1 MNELCSLANT
11 LNDGINSSFN
21 FFRNK
26 PCQQSHVN
34 YLTEARAI
42 LERIEA
48 TQLDAIERAAD
59 LCAQTIAGDGL
70 VHLFGTG
77 HSRIFVEE
85 MFPRHGSFPGFHP
98 IVELSLTYHNL
109 VVGSNGQR
117 QAMFLEHVEGFG
129 QVILRNFVFSPPD
142 CFLLFS
148 NSGINE
154 VVVDVALEAKR
165 LGMPVIAVVSVDHC
179 TASPANHSSGKKL
192 IDIAD
197 VVIDNC
203 TPGGDALVRIPNLED
218 PVGPG
223 STIGAAAV
231 TNALKCRIAE
241 KLTELGK
248 PPIVLTSSYFIGS
261 EASKQRFDECY
272 DDYRARIQKVY
283 GCR

>member
-1 MNELCSLANT
+1 MSNAALDYITQA
-11 LNDGINSSFN
+11 
-21 FFRNK
+21 K
-26 PCQQSHVN
+26 
-34 YLTEARAI
+34 AI
-42 LERIEA
+42 LDRIEA
-48 TQLDAIERAAD
+48 KQMDAIENAAEI
-59 LCAQTIAGDGL
+59 CAQTIAGDGL

-77 HSRIFVEE
+77 HSRIFIEE

-98 IVELSLTYHNL
+98 IVELSLTFHNL

-129 QVILRNFVFSPPD
+129 QVILRNFVFSTPD

-154 VVVDVALEAKR
+154 VVLDVAFEAKR
-165 LGMPVIAVVSVDHC
+165 QNLPVIAVVSVEHC
-179 TASPANHSSGKKL
+179 NASTALHSSGKKL

-197 VVIDNC
+197 IVIDNC
-203 TPGGDALVRIPNLED
+203 TPAGDALVQVQGLND

-241 KLTELGK
+241 KLTALGK
-248 PPIVLTSSYFIGS
+248 PPLVLTSSYFIGS
-261 EASKQRFDECY
+261 EASKKRFDDCY
-272 DDYRARIQKVY
+272 DDYRDRVRKVY
-283 GCR
+283 G

>member
-1 MNELCSLANT
+1 MISVQGDLIMSIAS
-11 LNDGINSSFN
+11 INYIT
-21 FFRNK
+21 
-26 PCQQSHVN
+26 Q
-34 YLTEARAI
+34 ARAI
-42 LERIEA
+42 LDRIQS
-48 TQLDAIERAAD
+48 TQMEAIEKSAEV
-59 LCAQTIAGDGL
+59 CAQAIAGDGL

-129 QVILRNFVFSPPD
+129 QVILRNFVFDHPD
-142 CFLLFS
+142 CFIIFS

-154 VVVDVALEAKR
+154 VVVDVALETKL
-165 LGMPVIAVVSVDHC
+165 LGLPVIAVVSVDHC
-179 TASPANHSSGKKL
+179 TASPAVHSSGKKL
-192 IDIAD
+192 TDIAD
-197 VVIDNC
+197 IVIDNC
-203 TPGGDALVRIPNLED
+203 TPGGDALVRVPNLED

-241 KLTELGK
+241 KLTALGK

-261 EASKQRFDECY
+261 EASEKRFDDCY
-272 DDYRARIQKVY
+272 DDYRARVQKVY
-283 GCR
+283 GACR

>member
-1 MNELCSLANT
+1 MSNAAL
-11 LNDGINSSFN
+11 D
-21 FFRNK
+21 
-26 PCQQSHVN
+26 
-34 YLTEARAI
+34 YLTQSKAI
-42 LERIEA
+42 LDRIEA
-48 TQLDAIERAAD
+48 TQMNAIEQAAE

-98 IVELSLTYHNL
+98 IVELSLPYHNL

-129 QVILRNFVFSPPD
+129 QVILRNFVFDQPD

-165 LGMPVIAVVSVDHC
+165 LNLPVVAVVSVDHC
-179 TASPANHSSGKKL
+179 TASVALHSSGKKL
-192 IDIAD
+192 TDIAD
-197 VVIDNC
+197 IVIDNC
-203 TPGGDALVRIPNLED
+203 TPAGDALVRIPNLGD

-231 TNALKCRIAE
+231 TNALKCSIAE
-241 KLTELGK
+241 KLTRLGK
-248 PPIVLTSSYFIGS
+248 PPIVLTSGYFIGN
-261 EASKQRFDECY
+261 EASKKRFDECY
-272 DDYRARIQKVY
+272 DDYRARVQKVY
-283 GCR
+283 GAGR

>member
-1 MNELCSLANT
+1 MNTALDYLDAAQSILA
-11 LNDGINSSFN
+11 
-21 FFRNK
+21 
-26 PCQQSHVN
+26 
-34 YLTEARAI
+34 
-42 LERIEA
+42 RIRD
-48 TQLDAIERAAD
+48 TQLDAIERAAE
-59 LCAQTIAGDGL
+59 LCTQTIAGDGL

-117 QAMFLEHVEGFG
+117 QAMYLEHVEGFG
-129 QVILRNFVFSPPD
+129 QVILRNFVFARPD
-142 CFLLFS
+142 CFLIFS

-154 VVVDVALEAKR
+154 VVVDVALEAHR
-165 LGMPVIAVVSVDHC
+165 QNMPVIAVVSLDHC
-179 TASPANHSSGKKL
+179 NRSAALHSSGKKL
-192 IDIAD
+192 PDVAD

-203 TPGGDALVRIPNLED
+203 TPGGDALVRVPGLDD

-241 KLTELGK
+241 KLTSLGK
-248 PPIVLTSSYFIGS
+248 PPIVLTSSFFIGS
-261 EASKQRFDECY
+261 ESSKKRFEECY
-272 DDYRARIQKVY
+272 DDYRDRVQKVY
-283 GCR
+283 GSCR